1 MIRNLMVSALVLPLS
16 FTGGAEAQES
26 VGVQESPAPHQL
38 QFQAEDTLDW
48 QELLAILDSEFDIE
62 VKVNDSSPGLSVRLE
77 RVTESDGHGLLGLTW
92 QHREIANLEL
102 IELGDNFFVIANA
115 TGQLHSK
122 APLGRWHLEEEG
134 SLSEF
139 QFYSG
144 PAVGSLVADVE
155 VKAGLL

>member
-1 MIRNLMVSALVLPLS
+1 MRKLMVSALVLPLP
-16 FTGGAEAQES
+16 FAGGAGAQES
-26 VGVQESPAPHQL
+26 AGVQEPPSPHQL
-38 QFQAEDTLDW
+38 QFEAEDTLDW
-48 QELLAILDSEFDIE
+48 GDMLRKLDSDFDIE
-62 VKVNDSSPGLSVRLE
+62 VKVNDSSPGLSVHLE
-77 RVTESDGHGLLGLTW
+77 RVASSDGHGLLGLTW

-102 IELGDNFFVIANA
+102 IELGENFFVIANA
-115 TGQLHSK
+115 TGQVHSK

-144 PAVGSLVADVE
+144 PAVGSLVANVE

>member
-1 MIRNLMVSALVLPLS
+1 MIRTLMVSALVLPLS
-16 FTGGAEAQES
+16 FAGEAGAQES
-26 VGVQESPAPHQL
+26 AGVQEPPAPHQL

-48 QELLAILDSEFDIE
+48 QELLAKLDSEYDIE
-62 VKVNDSSPGLSVRLE
+62 VKVNDSSPGLSVHLE
-77 RVTESDGHGLLGLTW
+77 RVTASDGHGLLGLTW

-115 TGQLHSK
+115 TGQVHSK
-122 APLGRWHLEEEG
+122 APLGRWHIEDEG

-144 PAVGSLVADVE
+144 PAVGSFVANVE

>member
-1 MIRNLMVSALVLPLS
+1 MLRK
-16 FTGGAEAQES
+16 
-26 VGVQESPAPHQL
+26 
-38 QFQAEDTLDW
+38 
-48 QELLAILDSEFDIE
+48 LDSDFDIE
-62 VKVNDSSPGLSVRLE
+62 VKVNDSSPGLSVHLE
-77 RVTESDGHGLLGLTW
+77 RVTSSDGHGLLGLTW

-102 IELGDNFFVIANA
+102 VELGENFFVIANT
-115 TGQLHSK
+115 TGQVHSK

-144 PAVGSLVADVE
+144 PAVGSLVANVE